1 MPTQQ
6 STNNQPCHA
15 EQTECQVEL
24 PKCPPI
30 LTECHPELV
39 SGSNDNRL
47 RTKFGMT
54 STPKQRFFVHS
65 TALALNGTPLRS
77 RPLLVQAQNDR
88 VCKKAAFTLAEVLIT
103 LGIIGIVAAIT
114 IPMLMTKYEKIRNV
128 NQLKKTYSEL
138 SQAFKAASEENDLY
152 TIGDN
157 WQDRTAIVKALEP
170 YIKILNVY
178 TDNSNGINAMCYEG
192 DIKSVTK
199 GPQYGWFDTVG
210 VSTPFSRKTAS
221 IKLLNGACVG
231 FDLYGQSRVVFIDI
245 NGSQSRPNLFG
256 KDMFMFE
263 CTSNN
268 SFIPRGYNLPYSEI
282 SSNCK
287 KGGKGGFCA
296 ARIIRDGWKINYY

>member
-1 MPTQQ
+1 
-6 STNNQPCHA
+6 
-15 EQTECQVEL
+15 
-24 PKCPPI
+24 
-30 LTECHPELV
+30 
-39 SGSNDNRL
+39 
-47 RTKFGMT
+47 MT

-77 RPLLVQAQNDR
+77 RPLLVQAQNGRIQSRTHVCLQNQPDGHTEALAEVSNKQNSNKRFFGRQLPQNDR
-88 VCKKAAFTLAEVLIT
+88 MYNKAAFTLAEVLIT

>member
-1 MPTQQ
+1 
-6 STNNQPCHA
+6 
-15 EQTECQVEL
+15 
-24 PKCPPI
+24 
-30 LTECHPELV
+30 
-39 SGSNDNRL
+39 
-47 RTKFGMT
+47 MT
-54 STPKQRFFVHS
+54 STSKRKFFVHS

-77 RPLLVQAQNDR
+77 RPLLVQAQNDGYSR
-88 VCKKAAFTLAEVLIT
+88 THVCLQNQPDCHTEALAEVSNKQNSNKRFFGRQLPQNDRMYNKAAFTLAEVLIT

-268 SFIPRGYNLPYSEI
+268 SFIPRGYNLHYSEI

>member
-1 MPTQQ
+1 
-6 STNNQPCHA
+6 
-15 EQTECQVEL
+15 
-24 PKCPPI
+24 
-30 LTECHPELV
+30 
-39 SGSNDNRL
+39 
-47 RTKFGMT
+47 
-54 STPKQRFFVHS
+54 
-65 TALALNGTPLRS
+65 
-77 RPLLVQAQNDR
+77 
-88 VCKKAAFTLAEVLIT
+88 
-103 LGIIGIVAAIT
+103 
-114 IPMLMTKYEKIRNV
+114 MTKYEKIRNV

>member
-1 MPTQQ
+1 
-6 STNNQPCHA
+6 
-15 EQTECQVEL
+15 
-24 PKCPPI
+24 
-30 LTECHPELV
+30 
-39 SGSNDNRL
+39 
-47 RTKFGMT
+47 MT
-54 STPKQRFFVHS
+54 STPKQRFF
-65 TALALNGTPLRS
+65 TF
-77 RPLLVQAQNDR
+77 AQNNNNR
-88 VCKKAAFTLAEVLIT
+88 KKAAFTLAEVLIT

-114 IPMLMTKYEKIRNV
+114 IPMLMTKYEKIRTV

-138 SQAFKAASEENDLY
+138 SQAFKAVSEENDLY

-178 TDNSNGINAMCYEG
+178 ADNSNGLNAMCYDG
-192 DIKSVTK
+192 SIKSYNK
-199 GPQYGWFDTVG
+199 GGQYGWLDTVG

-256 KDMFMFE
+256 KDLFMFE
-263 CTSNN
+263 LTSNN

>member
-1 MPTQQ
+1 
-6 STNNQPCHA
+6 
-15 EQTECQVEL
+15 
-24 PKCPPI
+24 
-30 LTECHPELV
+30 
-39 SGSNDNRL
+39 
-47 RTKFGMT
+47 MT

-77 RPLLVQAQNDR
+77 RPLLVQAQNDGYSR
-88 VCKKAAFTLAEVLIT
+88 THVCLQNQPDCHTEALAEVSNKQNSNKRFFGRQLLQNDRMYNKAAFTLAEVLIT

-296 ARIIRDGWKINYY
+296 TRIIRDGWKINYY